1 MTKKRLQISSGLRTM
16 LDYPKFMGPTR
27 LLILETEYFF
37 DKSWVRA
44 AASLGWESATVPSA
58 MTGGL
63 TRDQIAA
70 LFRTVAEFKPDFIL
84 TSNYAGMDM
93 QGLFSMF
100 FEDARIP
107 YVSWFTDT
115 PRMILY
121 NRTVHCSPYSIAAT
135 WERGYIPHLKSL
147 GFEHVYFMPHATDPE
162 LFHGPA
168 QDTYAR
174 NLAFVG
180 ASMISHAEE
189 AWEKL
194 RAFPEITAALRNA
207 LDGGRM
213 TRAQFAK
220 GVETIIAPSLLK
232 ACAPRE
238 RRHLELCLV
247 YEGTR
252 RIRAELVQSLAP
264 LGVEVY
270 GDPEWQMVH
279 DRCFGDVG
287 YFDALAPFYRSTAI
301 NVNSTSIQMATSV
314 NQRVFDCPAAGGF
327 LITDAQ
333 KDLEEFFDVGDECV
347 TYRSL
352 DELTELVRRYECD
365 AHERAHIVAKAQ
377 ARIFGQHT
385 HAQRLKDLEHYLR
398 DRFT

>member
-1 MTKKRLQISSGLRTM
+1 MTEKRLQITPGMRAM
-16 LDYPKFMGPTR
+16 LDYPKFAGPTR

-44 AASLGWESATVPSA
+44 ADSLGWESATVPSA
-58 MTGGL
+58 MTGEL
-63 TRDQIAA
+63 TRDQIAT

-93 QGLFSMF
+93 HGLFSKF

-121 NRTVHCSPYSIAAT
+121 NREVHCSPYSVAAT
-135 WERGYIPHLKSL
+135 WERGYIPHLKAI
-147 GFEHVYFMPHATDPE
+147 GFQHVYFMPHATDPE
-162 LFHGPA
+162 LFHGSV
-168 QDTYAR
+168 QETHAR
-174 NLAFVG
+174 DIAFVG

-194 RAFPEITAALRNA
+194 RAFPEITAALRHA
-207 LDGGRM
+207 LDSGRM
-213 TRAQFAK
+213 SREQFAK
-220 GVETIIAPSLLK
+220 GVETIISPSLVR

-252 RIRAELVQSLAP
+252 RIRADLVRRLAP
-264 LGVEVY
+264 LGVEVF
-270 GDPEWQMVH
+270 GDPEWQQVH
-279 DRCFGDVG
+279 DRCFGDIG
-287 YFDALAPFYRSTAI
+287 YFDALSPFYRNTAI
-301 NVNSTSIQMATSV
+301 NVNATSIQMATSV

-333 KDLEEFFDVGDECV
+333 ADLTELFDIGSECV
-347 TYRSL
+347 TYRTL
-352 DELTELVRRYECD
+352 DELVELVHKYQRD
-365 AHERAHIVAKAQ
+365 AHARSHIVAKAQ
-377 ARIFGQHT
+377 ARIIGHHT
-385 HAQRLKDLEHYLR
+385 HAHRLKALAQYLL
-398 DRFT
+398 DRFG

>member
-1 MTKKRLQISSGLRTM
+1 M
-16 LDYPKFMGPTR
+16 LDYPKFAGPTR

-44 AASLGWESATVPSA
+44 AASLGWDCATAPSA

-63 TRDQIAA
+63 TRDQIAT

-93 QGLFSMF
+93 HGLFAKF

-121 NRTVHCSPYSIAAT
+121 NRDVYCSPYSVAAT
-135 WERGYIPHLKSL
+135 WERGYIDHLKSI
-147 GFEHVYFMPHATDPE
+147 GFQHVYFMPHATDPE

-168 QDTYAR
+168 QETHAR
-174 NLAFVG
+174 RLAFVG

-194 RAFPEITAALRNA
+194 RAFPEITAALRHA
-207 LDGGRM
+207 LDRGRM
-213 TRAQFAK
+213 TREQFAK
-220 GVETIIAPSLLK
+220 GVETIIAPSLLN

-252 RIRAELVQSLAP
+252 RIRAELARRLAP
-264 LGVEVY
+264 FDLEVH
-270 GDPEWQMVH
+270 GDAEWKQVH
-279 DRCFGDVG
+279 EPCFGDVG
-287 YFDALAPFYRSTAI
+287 YFDALAPFYRATAI

-333 KDLEEFFDVGDECV
+333 GDLAEFFDTGSECV
-347 TYRSL
+347 TYRSI
-352 DELTELVRRYECD
+352 DELAALIERYERD
-365 AHERAHIVAKAQ
+365 AHERARIVAKAQ
-377 ARIFGQHT
+377 SRIFSEHT
-385 HAQRLKDLEHYLR
+385 HAHRLKALDRYLR
-398 DRFT
+398 DRFA

>member
-1 MTKKRLQISSGLRTM
+1 MEKRLQISPGMRAM
-16 LDYPKFMGPTR
+16 LDYPKFSGPTR

-44 AASLGWESATVPSA
+44 AASLGWESAKVPSA

-63 TRDQIAA
+63 TRDQIAT

-93 QGLFSMF
+93 HGLFSKF

-121 NRTVHCSPYSIAAT
+121 NREVHCSPYSVAAT

-147 GFEHVYFMPHATDPE
+147 GFEHVYFMPHATDPD
-162 LFHGPA
+162 LFHGPV
-168 QDTYAR
+168 QETHAR
-174 NLAFVG
+174 KLAFVG

-194 RAFPEITAALRNA
+194 RAFPEITVVLRDA
-207 LDGGRM
+207 LDSGRM
-213 TRAQFAK
+213 TREQFAK
-220 GVETIIAPSLLK
+220 GVETIVPPSLLK
-232 ACAPRE
+232 DCAPRE

-252 RIRAELVQSLAP
+252 RIRAGMARRLAP
-264 LGVEVY
+264 LGLEVH
-270 GDPEWQMVH
+270 GDAEWKQVH
-279 DRCFGDVG
+279 ECCFGDVG

-301 NVNSTSIQMATSV
+301 NVNSTSIQMASSV

-333 KDLEEFFDVGDECV
+333 ADLAEFFDAGTECMM
-347 TYRSL
+347 YRSL
-352 DELTELVRRYECD
+352 EELAELILRYERD
-365 AHERAHIVAKAQ
+365 AHERGLIVAKAQ
-377 ARIFGQHT
+377 ARIFSEHT
-385 HAQRLKDLEHYLR
+385 HAHRLKALEHYLR
-398 DRFT
+398 DRFA